1 MLQDMYKG
9 QDVAGLKVKTG
20 IGGRADNNGSGGE
33 HVGERSGRIS
43 MRLFRSLF
51 EDVPITRTPDTTGFG
66 RFEERALDVTSVLM
80 GAMLESLYGEE
91 EEAQEINED
100 EVGGDGAKAVAS
112 WRRILSMCDDVLSSQ
127 PPPPLVLMRDRK
139 GNLPLHIVCSDPVGA
154 LVIP

>member
-1 MLQDMYKG
+1 MYKG

-20 IGGRADNNGSGGE
+20 NGGRADNNGSGGE

-51 EDVPITRTPDTTGFG
+51 EDVPITRLPDMTGFG

-91 EEAQEINED
+91 EEANED
-100 EVGGDGAKAVAS
+100 EVGGDGAKAVAV

-139 GNLPLHIVCSDPVGA
+139 GNLPLHIVCSDPGGA

>member
-20 IGGRADNNGSGGE
+20 KGARADNNGSGGE

-51 EDVPITRTPDTTGFG
+51 EDVPISRTPDTTGFG

-91 EEAQEINED
+91 EEAQENNED